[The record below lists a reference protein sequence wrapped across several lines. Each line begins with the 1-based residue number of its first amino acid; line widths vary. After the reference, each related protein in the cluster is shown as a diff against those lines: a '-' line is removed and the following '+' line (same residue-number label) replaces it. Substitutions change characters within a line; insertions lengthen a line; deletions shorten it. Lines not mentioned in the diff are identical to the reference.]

1 MHSSTAIVQHE
12 DEDGLSP
19 ASSVNS
25 TTSPCDA
32 VGDITDDF
40 KRLSIASARPNE
52 EAGEDDESEADA
64 DLLLIGFEE
73 THPWLRKIPRRSLAD
88 LTEPVSAAQ
97 RPYTRKPSM
106 FFRVCDKD
114 TFTKYK
120 PCRGFRH

>member
-1 MHSSTAIVQHE
+1 MHSSTPIVQHE

-19 ASSVNS
+19 ALSVNS
-25 TTSPCDA
+25 TTSPCDV
-32 VGDITDDF
+32 VGDITDNF
-40 KRLSIASARPNE
+40 KRLSIVSARPNE
-52 EAGEDDESEADA
+52 EAWEDDESEADV

-88 LTEPVSAAQ
+88 LTDPVSAAQ
-97 RPYTRKPSM
+97 RLYTRKPST

-114 TFTKYK
+114 TFTKNK